1 MTESTTHEGAGRDR
15 PHVLADV
22 EGYATAYAM
31 VDSSG
36 RTLIF
41 VDASSGSFNGPDF
54 DGTNHDQAAH
64 YLSHRGQRYSA
75 LLHFEEVDGRWL
87 PRARVYNEG
96 KDAYGPV
103 EVDTH
108 NARCQVKRPLSVSEI
123 APKTYAVKMLTQVRD
138 SVAAWAGSPDGR
150 LAIAEARVAH
160 YRTTKQAAWVKVRAA
175 RERVQRGASRRHR
188 RQPDEPLKPVEAY
201 ERLVDAEVAELGE
214 DA

>member
-96 KDAYGPV
+96 RDAYGPV

-160 YRTTKQAAWVKVRAA
+160 FRNEKQAAWVKVERLANECNEARHAA
-175 RERVQRGASRRHR
+175 IVAS
-188 RQPDEPLKPVEAY
+188 QTAAEAVEAY

>member
-64 YLSHRGQRYSA
+64 YLLHRGQRYSA
-75 LLHFEEVDGRWL
+75 LLHFEQVDGRWL
-87 PRARVYNEG
+87 PRARVYNQGDE
-96 KDAYGPV
+96 AYGPV
-103 EVDTH
+103 EVDSH

-138 SVAAWAGSPDGR
+138 SVAAWADSPAGQ

-160 YRTTKQAAWVKVRAA
+160 YRDAKQAAWVNVERLANECNEARHAA
-175 RERVQRGASRRHR
+175 IATSQTAAEA
-188 RQPDEPLKPVEAY
+188 VEEY
-201 ERLVDAEVAELGE
+201 ERLVDAEVAALAA

>member
-54 DGTNHDQAAH
+54 DGANHGQAAH

-96 KDAYGPV
+96 RDAYGPV

-138 SVAAWAGSPDGR
+138 SVAAWAGSEAGR
-150 LAIAEARVAH
+150 LAIAEARMRH
-160 YRTTKQAAWVKVRAA
+160 YHDGAEGAEAA
-175 RERVQRGASRRHR
+175 REQARQAHDEATVRYGAAVR
-188 RQPDEPLKPVEAY
+188 DEREAREAY
-201 ERLVDAEVAELGE
+201 EGLCVRLGVAPYPC
-214 DA
+214 